1 MQLRLELNRPTPI
14 STGVFIHLNGIVKGG
29 TFMKDWCMKYP
40 NYLIGA
46 IFITMWGITSIV
58 GAFHIEHEGCNGI
71 ICIELAK

>member
-1 MQLRLELNRPTPI
+1 
-14 STGVFIHLNGIVKGG
+14 
-29 TFMKDWCMKYP
+29 MKDWCMKYP